1 MSDEFESL
9 NSRMPDFGSVLA
21 ARAKGQTG
29 MDTNPPPG
37 TVDPYKLMLQKKRAM
52 DTGDLDPGTVIRWP
66 EEDTKALQDYCSK
79 MGIYG
84 FNSKLHPKIVLAQL
98 KKQFGEDFSGVP
110 LEERVPEGYE
120 KMGTK
125 PSYNP
130 SYPYSEAMRRKQV
143 LHG

>member
-9 NSRMPDFGSVLA
+9 NSKIPDFTSVLA

-29 MDTNPPPG
+29 IDTNPPPG

-52 DTGDLDPGTVIRWP
+52 DTGDLDPGTVVRWP
-66 EEDTKALQDYCSK
+66 EEDTKVLQDYCNK

-98 KKQFGEDFSGVP
+98 KKQFGEDFTGVP

-120 KMGTK
+120 KIGTK
-125 PSYNP
+125 YSPSL
-130 SYPYSEAMRRKQV
+130 PYSEAMRRKQI